1 MFLKRIA
8 EKLGVFHIAANFIEC
23 DTAPQGVVDAAAYLC
38 SVLTV
43 LSIEMT
49 EKALPVVP
57 GVLARINAGVETV
70 APVPK
75 WYARSKH
82 VVVNLSSGWQLFPH
96 RVCLCGS
103 VCQSQYV
110 CDV

>member
-8 EKLGVFHIAANFIEC
+8 EKLGVFHIVANYVEC
-23 DTAPQGVVDAAAYLC
+23 DSAPQAVVDSAAYLN

-57 GVLARINAGVETV
+57 GVLARINAGVELV
-70 APVPK
+70 APVAK
-75 WYARSKH
+75 WYARLNHAVSQSPTCTLDGTSIFLQ
-82 VVVNLSSGWQLFPH
+82 LSLWECVTESI
-96 RVCLCGS
+96 S
-103 VCQSQYV
+103 M
-110 CDV
+110 